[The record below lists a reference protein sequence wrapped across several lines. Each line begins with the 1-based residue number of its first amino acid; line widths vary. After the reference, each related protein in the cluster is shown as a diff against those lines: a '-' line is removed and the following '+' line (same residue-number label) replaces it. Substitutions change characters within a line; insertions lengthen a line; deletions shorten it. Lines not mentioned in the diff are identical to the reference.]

1 MRPTAT
7 TYGDE
12 GGESEARTMGGPHI
26 LVIDDD
32 SRLRTLLR
40 KYLSENGYRV
50 STAADAADARAK
62 LGGLDFD
69 LLVVDVMM
77 PGEDG
82 LALTASLRGHSRV
95 PILMLTAKG
104 EPEDRI
110 AGLERGADDY
120 LTKPFEP
127 RELLLRI
134 GSILRRARSPDIA
147 DIAFGEFNFD
157 LERCQL
163 RRDGQAVHL
172 TTGETALLK
181 IFADSPGVI
190 LSRGQLSRRAGSGLE
205 RSIDVQITRLRRKIE
220 SDTKAPR
227 HLQTVRGEGYVLWA
241 S

>member
-1 MRPTAT
+1 
-7 TYGDE
+7 
-12 GGESEARTMGGPHI
+12 MGGHHI

-32 SRLRTLLR
+32 SRLRALLR

-82 LALTASLRGHSRV
+82 LALTESLRAHSRV
-95 PILMLTAKG
+95 PILLLTAMS

-110 AGLERGADDY
+110 RGLERGADDY
-120 LTKPFEP
+120 LAKPFEP

-134 GSILRRARSPDIA
+134 GSILGRTRRPVVA
-147 DIAFGEFNFD
+147 DIAFGEYSFD
-157 LERCQL
+157 LGRSQL
-163 RRDGQAVHL
+163 RCDGEAVHL
-172 TTGETALLK
+172 TSAETALLK
-181 IFADSPGVI
+181 VFADNPGVI
-190 LSRGQLSRRAGSGLE
+190 LSRGQLSRRAGRGSE

-220 SDTKAPR
+220 ADPKAPR

>member
-1 MRPTAT
+1 MDGA
-7 TYGDE
+7 
-12 GGESEARTMGGPHI
+12 HI

-32 SRLRTLLR
+32 SRLRALLR

-50 STAADAADARAK
+50 TAAADAADARAK

-82 LALTASLRGHSRV
+82 LAFTESLRRHSRV
-95 PILMLTAKG
+95 PILLLTAMA
-104 EPEDRI
+104 EPGDRI
-110 AGLERGADDY
+110 GGLERGADDY

-134 GSILRRARSPDIA
+134 GSILRRGRPPPTG
-147 DIAFGEFNFD
+147 DIAFGDFCFD
-157 LERCQL
+157 LGRNQL
-163 RRDGQAVHL
+163 RCDGRAIHL
-172 TTGETALLK
+172 TTSEAALLK
-181 IFADSPGVI
+181 IFADNPGVI
-190 LSRGQLSRRAGSGLE
+190 LSRGQLSRGAGGGSE

-220 SDTKAPR
+220 ADPKAPR

-241 S
+241 G